1 MEYHLLSVCIF
12 TICILSEFFLM
23 KAALGAVLPG
33 AACVFLCS
41 PESFKDGGGGG
52 SKFALQSSLAW

>member
-41 PESFKDGGGGG
+41 PESFKDGGG